1 MRLPDPAD
9 LKLLNLSFDAEG
21 GRGRFELI
29 HGLGR
34 HDGALYG
41 GTGIAVSVTA
51 MEAATAREALWV
63 TTQFVATVQLGAVI
77 DVATDV
83 LASGR
88 AISQVQVTA
97 RHEGRTLFVA
107 LGSTA
112 TPRTGGLD
120 GQYETM
126 PAVAPPEDSEPMQHR
141 MPGMED
147 RGGLHDNVEYRVAR
161 VLEPDGSGPPGGR
174 PTMAM
179 WARLTGGRRCTRAG
193 IAFLAD
199 MVPPAIAHAAG
210 KVGGGPSLDNS
221 LRFGR
226 LDVAPEWILLD
237 LRGHMAYGAHGHGSV
252 WVWSPD
258 GGLLAIGDQSANMV
272 HTMDLDEAGLAQ

>member
-1 MRLPDPAD
+1 
-9 LKLLNLSFDAEG
+9 
-21 GRGRFELI
+21 
-29 HGLGR
+29 
-34 HDGALYG
+34 
-41 GTGIAVSVTA
+41 
-51 MEAATAREALWV
+51 MEAATGREALWV
-63 TTQFVATVQLGAVI
+63 TTQFVATTEIGSVI
-77 DVATDV
+77 DVSTDV

-97 RHEGRTLFVA
+97 RHDGRTLFVA

-112 TPRTGGLD
+112 TPRPGGLD

-126 PAVAPPEDSEPMQHR
+126 PAVSAPEDSEPMQLG
-141 MPGMED
+141 PTWMED
-147 RGGLHDNVEYRVAR
+147 RGGLHDNIEYRPAR
-161 VLEPDGSGPPGGR
+161 VLEADGAGPAGGR
-174 PTMAM
+174 PTMAL

-199 MVPPAIAHAAG
+199 MVPPAIARAAG
-210 KVGGGPSLDNS
+210 KLGGGPSLDNS

-226 LDVAPEWILLD
+226 LDSAPEWILLD

-258 GGLLAIGDQSANMV
+258 GNLLAIGDQSANMV
-272 HTMDLDEAGLAQ
+272 HTVDAG